1 MASTRSLDID
11 MAPTRATGTPIIAPS
26 LLSCDF
32 GRVAEEVRSIEAE
45 GAEIENHASNASWI
59 YINRSAVPRCHRG
72 GPWHLGGGPR
82 RDRPRMRLS

>member
-45 GAEIENHASNASWI
+45 GADWLHVDVMDEAAGAASTATE
-59 YINRSAVPRCHRG
+59 AEA
-72 GPWHLGGGPR
+72 GPCA
-82 RDRPRMRLS
+82 